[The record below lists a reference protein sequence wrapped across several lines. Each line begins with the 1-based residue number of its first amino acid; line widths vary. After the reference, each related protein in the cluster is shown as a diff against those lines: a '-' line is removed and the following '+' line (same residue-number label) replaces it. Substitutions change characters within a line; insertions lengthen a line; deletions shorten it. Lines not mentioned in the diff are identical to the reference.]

1 MAEARGPRAAQ
12 LMEVLTI
19 PASIEAIDVHVH
31 PATQEA
37 EESGGEY
44 LAWAKTYFKGGMHDV
59 VSLDDTAEMYRSKH
73 MMCVLLGKDART
85 NTGLPAISNDSIA
98 RAVLEH
104 PDVFIGFGAVDPQM
118 GKWAVNEVHRIAA
131 LGLRGLKLQPIVQGF
146 FPDDSQYYPVYE
158 AAQELGLVTLFHT
171 GTTGI
176 GAGAPGGM
184 GLKLKYGRPIHLD
197 DVAADFPDLT
207 IIAAH
212 PGVPWTEELL
222 AIAVHK
228 ANVYVDMSG
237 WAPKYFPKPFVHD
250 ARTRLQDKMLFG
262 TDWPL
267 ITIERWQREF
277 AAYDFPPEVV
287 RKIMLGNAL
296 KALKLLQQQPE
307 QPSA

>member
-1 MAEARGPRAAQ
+1 
-12 LMEVLTI
+12 METLRI
-19 PASIEAIDVHVH
+19 PAHIEAIDVHVH

-37 EESGGEY
+37 EVTGGEY
-44 LAWAKTYFKGGMHDV
+44 LARAKKLFKDGVHEV
-59 VSLDDTAEMYRSKH
+59 VSFDETAAMYRDHH
-73 MMCVLLGKDART
+73 MMCVLLGMDART
-85 NTGLPAISNDSIA
+85 NTGLPAISNEVIA
-98 RAVLEH
+98 RAVRDH
-104 PDVFIGFGAVDPQM
+104 SDTFIGFGSVDPHM
-118 GKWAVNEVHRIAA
+118 GKWAVNEVHRIAE
-131 LGLRGLKLQPIVQGF
+131 LGLRGLKFQPIVQGF
-146 FPDDSQYYPVYE
+146 FPDDQRFYPIYE
-158 AAQELGLVTLFHT
+158 AARELGLVALFHT

-207 IIAAH
+207 ILAAH
-212 PGVPWTEELL
+212 PGAPWTEELL

-277 AAYDFPPEVV
+277 AAYDFPQEVV
-287 RKIMLGNAL
+287 RKIMLGNAMR
-296 KALKLLQQQPE
+296 ALKVEFE
-307 QPSA
+307 QPAAPV

>member
-1 MAEARGPRAAQ
+1 
-12 LMEVLTI
+12 METLTI
-19 PASIEAIDVHVH
+19 PARIIAIDVHVH

-37 EESGGEY
+37 EETGGEY
-44 LAWAKTYFKGGMHDV
+44 LAWAKKLFKNGAHGV
-59 VSLDDTAEMYRSKH
+59 VSLDETAAMYREH
-73 MMCVLLGKDART
+73 NMMCVLLGKDARA
-85 NTGLPAISNDSIA
+85 NTGLPAMSNDAIA
-98 RAVLEH
+98 RAVRDH
-104 PDVFIGFGAVDPQM
+104 PDTFIGFGSVDPHM
-118 GKWAVNEVHRIAA
+118 GKWAVNEVHRIAD
-131 LGLRGLKLQPIVQGF
+131 LGLRGLKFQPIVQGF
-146 FPDDSQYYPVYE
+146 FPDDQRYYPIYE
-158 AAQELGLVTLFHT
+158 AARERGLIALFHT

-222 AIAVHK
+222 SVAVHK
-228 ANVYVDMSG
+228 GNVYVDMSG
-237 WAPKYFPKPFVHD
+237 WAPKYFPQAFVHD

-277 AAYDFPPEVV
+277 AAYDFPPEIV

-296 KALKLLQQQPE
+296 RALNLAQE
-307 QPSA
+307 QAAPVEN